1 MSSSR
6 RKPGPSGV
14 RTSLRMAAM
23 RRETLGPG
31 VRRDDGNVD
40 MVRLNILLLALIIVS
55 SLALITSQH
64 QARKLY
70 NELQNEQAA
79 AKRFEEEIARLQVE
93 QSSWSTPSRI
103 ERVARERL
111 GMRAPDPGRTR
122 VLGVEAIPGGPSR

>member
-1 MSSSR
+1 
-6 RKPGPSGV
+6 
-14 RTSLRMAAM
+14 
-23 RRETLGPG
+23 
-31 VRRDDGNVD
+31 
-40 MVRLNILLLALIIVS
+40 MVRLNFLLLALIVVS

-122 VLGVEAIPGGPSR
+122 VLGVEAIQGGPSR